1 MKTLKVI
8 KIGGKIID
16 NEVSLLSFLKDF
28 SRLNGPKVLVHGGG
42 KLASDLSKKMN
53 IPVQMIEGRRVTNL
67 ETLDIITMVYA
78 GKINKYI
85 VAKLQS
91 FGCNS
96 IGFSGADG
104 NTIIANKRPEHPID
118 YGFVGDIVKV
128 DINAPKILIN
138 NNITN
143 IFSAIS
149 HDEKG
154 QLLNTNADTIASEL
168 AIAFSNDYEV
178 ELYYCFEK
186 KGVLMH
192 RNDENSVIKKIT
204 KKTYAELKASNIIN
218 EGMIPKLDN
227 CFYAL
232 DRKVSSV
239 FIGHPSMLFDQHSNF
254 TTIQKS

>member
-16 NEVSLLSFLKDF
+16 NKVSLLSFLKDF
-28 SRLNGPKVLVHGGG
+28 SRLNGPKILVHGGG

-128 DINAPKILIN
+128 DVNIPKILIN

-239 FIGHPSMLFDQHSNF
+239 FIGYPSMLFDQHSNF

>member
-8 KIGGKIID
+8 KIGGNIIN
-16 NEVSLLSFLKDF
+16 NEDSLLTFLKGF
-28 SRLNGPKVLVHGGG
+28 SSLKGPKILVHGGG
-42 KLASDLSKKMN
+42 KLASDLSNKMN
-53 IPVQMIEGRRVTNL
+53 IPVQLIDGRRVTNA

-78 GKINKYI
+78 GKINKNI

-96 IGFSGADG
+96 VGFTGADG
-104 NTIIANKRPEHPID
+104 NTIIANKRSEAPVN
-118 YGFVGDIVKV
+118 YGFAGDVVKV
-128 DINAPKILIN
+128 DISILKVLIN
-138 NNITN
+138 NNVAN

-168 AIAFSNDYEV
+168 AIAFSKDYRV

-186 KGVLMH
+186 KGVLK
-192 RNDENSVIKKIT
+192 RTDDENSLIKKINNQ
-204 KKTYAELKASNIIN
+204 TYKELKKYNIIN
-218 EGMIPKLDN
+218 DGMIPKLDN

-232 DRKVSSV
+232 DHNVSKVC
-239 FIGHPSMLFDQHSNF
+239 IGHPTMLFDHHSNF
-254 TTIQKS
+254 TTIQKL

>member
-16 NEVSLLSFLKDF
+16 NEAQLTSFLRKF
-28 SRLNGPKVLVHGGG
+28 SSLKGSKILVHGGG
-42 KLASDLSKKMN
+42 KLASDLSNKMN
-53 IPVQMIEGRRVTNL
+53 IPVKFIDGRRVTNA

-78 GKINKYI
+78 GKINKTI

-96 IGFSGADG
+96 IGFTGADG
-104 NTIIANKRPEHPID
+104 NTIIANKRSETPIN
-118 YGFVGDIVKV
+118 YGFAGDVVKV
-128 DINAPKILIN
+128 NIRTLKILIN
-138 NNITN
+138 SNITN

-149 HDEKG
+149 HDQNG

-168 AIAFSNDYEV
+168 AIAFSNDYKV

-186 KGVLMH
+186 KGVLQ
-192 RNDENSVIKKIT
+192 RTNDENSVIKEINNQ
-204 KKTYAELKASNIIN
+204 TYIELKKSNIIN

-232 DRKVSSV
+232 NHNVSKVC
-239 FIGHPSMLFDQHSNF
+239 IGNPTMLFDHHSNF
-254 TTIQKS
+254 TTIQKL